1 MPSEFRDVDPRELR
15 LPTSRPT
22 GADPFKLQRQIGLFG
37 ADSNDIPSIW
47 VNEGTDGALV
57 IVNGVT
63 RATRIAKL
71 APGRFVPVEIIAR
84 VRRPVGQLPKVGD
97 FLP

>member
-1 MPSEFRDVDPRELR
+1 M
-15 LPTSRPT
+15 
-22 GADPFKLQRQIGLFG
+22 KLHRQIALFG
-37 ADSNDIPSIW
+37 AGADDMPPIW

-71 APGRFVPVEIIAR
+71 LPGRLVPVEIIAR
-84 VRRPVGQLPKVGD
+84 VRRSVGHLPRIGD
-97 FLP
+97 FVP